1 MKACNHEEF
10 MAHMHH
16 ARWAFPARLCL
27 ILCLMCLES
36 VSPAEAAAAPVGAG
50 VSRELAISRAA
61 RLSDLHYA
69 LSFDLQPHASTIPGQ
84 EVLAFTDSGT
94 GDLALDYRDGT
105 LSSAQLNGQAIPI
118 ALVNGHLTLP
128 GARLVHGRNE
138 LKLAFASNV
147 AAAGKA
153 FTRYTDRDDGNEYL
167 YTLFVPMDASMAFP
181 CFDQPDLKARFT
193 LTVGAPVEWH
203 VVSNTQGQIQPNG
216 KLASTSFEE
225 TRPISTYLFAFTAG
239 PWQSLPGHASG
250 ERTVYVRKSQLARA
264 QAEAPQ
270 IQHMAARGIAYFSTY
285 FAQPFPFP
293 KYDLV
298 LIPGFP
304 FGGMEHAGATF
315 LNEDGVLF
323 RTAPTASDYFRR
335 NTLVLHETC
344 HQWFGDLVTMRWF
357 DDLWLK
363 EGFAQYMAYKA
374 LAELEPASQPW
385 KHFYEDIKPLA
396 YGIDETQGTTPIYQ
410 NIPNLKDAKS
420 AYGAIVYQKAP
431 AVLKQLNFFLGEDTF
446 RNGLRLYLK
455 QHAYANAQWSDL
467 VGAFESAGD
476 QLGQSHDVQAWA
488 KAWIL
493 QRGMPQVNVVWSCED
508 GKISRFAMTQQDVL
522 NTGATWP
529 ITNQI
534 LLAYPDRSPE
544 TLTKAWSSSL
554 TQVAAAVGKPCPSY
568 VLANAGDQAYGR
580 FLLDPVSE
588 SEVTK
593 TLVPATNP
601 GAPSFAASSQRV
613 GSADIATDP
622 LLHTQLWGALWENA
636 RVASSSPRSYVEL
649 ALRSLPKE
657 TDESLAR
664 INGGRTASA
673 LHAYLSDHNRA
684 IYAPQAETVIADR
697 MLHAPTLNLR
707 IVNFR
712 TFTNLAQTPHALAQL
727 KSLLDGSLTIQG
739 MPLKPL
745 DRWNLIGHLTAM
757 NDPDAPKIFAAEKAK
772 DHSGEGQKYAFA
784 VAASTPDAA
793 TKSRYFADYLSTTSG
808 IQEDWLTQSLR
819 PFNSWNQAAL
829 TEPYLTRAL
838 DALPEIKRTRKIFFL
853 GAWLAAFLD
862 GQHSPEAQAA
872 VHAWL
877 AAHTLDPD
885 LRLKVLEVSDALDR
899 TVLIRT
905 RFPE

>member
-1 MKACNHEEF
+1 
-10 MAHMHH
+10 MALMHH
-16 ARWAFPARLCL
+16 PRWAFPARLCFM
-27 ILCLMCLES
+27 LCLMCLNILSATEARAAS
-36 VSPAEAAAAPVGAG
+36 VDAG
-50 VSRELAISRAA
+50 VSRELATSRAA
-61 RLSDLHYA
+61 RLSELHYA
-69 LSFDLQPHASTIPGQ
+69 LSFDLQPHAPTIPGQ
-84 EVLAFTDSGT
+84 EVLSFTDSGT

-105 LSSAQLNGQAIPI
+105 LSSAQLNGQPFPV

-138 LKLAFASNV
+138 LKLSFASNV
-147 AAAGKA
+147 ASAGKA
-153 FTRYTDRDDGNEYL
+153 FTRYTDRDDGNEYI

-181 CFDQPDLKARFT
+181 CFDQPDLKARFK
-193 LTVGAPVEWH
+193 LAVSAPSEWS
-203 VVSNTQGQIQPNG
+203 VIGNTAGITSASGQI
-216 KLASTSFEE
+216 ASTSFAE
-225 TRPISTYLFAFTAG
+225 TLPISTYLFAFTVG
-239 PWQSLPGHASG
+239 PWQSLPGHAPG
-250 ERTVYVRKSQLARA
+250 EPTVFVRKSQLARA
-264 QAEAPQ
+264 RTEAPQ
-270 IQHMAARGIAYFSTY
+270 VQQMAARGIAYLSGY

-293 KYDLV
+293 KYDLI

-410 NIPNLKDAKS
+410 VIPNLLDAKS

-431 AVLKQLNFFLGEDTF
+431 AVLKQLNFFLGENTF

-455 QHAYANAQWSDL
+455 QHTYANAQWADL
-467 VGAFESAGD
+467 IGAFEQAGN
-476 QLGQSHDVQAWA
+476 QLGQPHEVQAWA

-493 QRGMPQVNVVWSCED
+493 QRGMPQVDVSWTCEA
-508 GKISRFAMTQQDVL
+508 GRLARFSLAQQDVL
-522 NTGATWP
+522 HTGATWP
-529 ITNQI
+529 ISNQI
-534 LLAYPDRSPE
+534 LLAYPHRGPE
-544 TLTKAWSSSL
+544 ILTTAWSSAQ
-554 TQVAAAVGKPCPSY
+554 TQVPSALGRPCPSY
-568 VLANAGDQAYGR
+568 VFTNSGDQAYGR
-580 FLLDPVSE
+580 FLLDSTSEPLVS
-588 SEVTK
+588 SV
-593 TLVPATNP
+593 LVPSTKP
-601 GAPSFAASSQRV
+601 GAPGLASETWVPDS
-613 GSADIATDP
+613 
-622 LLHTQLWGALWENA
+622 LLHTQLWDALWENVH
-636 RVASSSPRSYVEL
+636 VAISPPRSYVDL
-649 ALRSLPKE
+649 ALKSLPSE

-664 INGGRTASA
+664 INGSRVATA
-673 LHAYLSDHNRA
+673 LHAYLSDEGRA
-684 IYAPQAETVIADR
+684 AYARQAEIVIANR

-707 IVNFR
+707 IVHFR
-712 TFTNLAQTPHALAQL
+712 TFTNIAQTPQALAEL
-727 KSLLDGSLTIQG
+727 KALLDGSLIIEG

-745 DRWNLIGHLTAM
+745 DRWNLIGHLIAM
-757 NDPDAPKIFAAEKAK
+757 NDPDASTLFAAEKTK

-784 VAASTPDAA
+784 VAAGTPDAS
-793 TKSRYFADYLSTTSG
+793 TKARSFADYLSTSSG

-819 PFNSWNQAAL
+819 PFNSWNQTPL

-853 GAWLAAFLD
+853 GVWLSAFLD
-862 GQHSPEAQAA
+862 GQHSPEAQAV

-877 AAHTLDPD
+877 AAHTIDPD
-885 LRLKVLEVSDALDR
+885 LRLKVLEASDALDR
-899 TVLIRT
+899 TVLIRSK
-905 RFPE
+905 FPQ

>member
-1 MKACNHEEF
+1 
-10 MAHMHH
+10 MALMHH
-16 ARWAFPARLCL
+16 PRWAFPARLCFM
-27 ILCLMCLES
+27 LCLMCLNILSATEARAAS
-36 VSPAEAAAAPVGAG
+36 VDAG
-50 VSRELAISRAA
+50 VSRELATSRAA

-69 LSFDLQPHASTIPGQ
+69 LSFDLQPHAPTIPGQ
-84 EVLAFTDSGT
+84 EVLSFTDSGT

-105 LSSAQLNGQAIPI
+105 LSSAQLNGQPFPV

-138 LKLAFASNV
+138 LKLNFASNV

-153 FTRYTDRDDGNEYL
+153 FTRYTDRDDGNEYV

-181 CFDQPDLKARFT
+181 CFDQPDLKARFK
-193 LTVGAPVEWH
+193 LAVSAPSEWR
-203 VVSNTQGQIQPNG
+203 VIGNTAGITSASGQI
-216 KLASTSFEE
+216 ASTSFAE
-225 TRPISTYLFAFTAG
+225 TLPISTYLFAFTVG
-239 PWQSLPGHASG
+239 PWQSLPGHAPG
-250 ERTVYVRKSQLARA
+250 EPTVFVRKSQLARA
-264 QAEAPQ
+264 RTEAPQ
-270 IQHMAARGIAYFSTY
+270 VQQMAARGIAYLSGY

-293 KYDLV
+293 KYDLI

-410 NIPNLKDAKS
+410 VIPNLLDAKS

-455 QHAYANAQWSDL
+455 QHTYANAQWADL
-467 VGAFESAGD
+467 IGAFEQAGN
-476 QLGQSHDVQAWA
+476 QLGQPHEVQAWA

-493 QRGMPQVNVVWSCED
+493 QRGMPQVDVSWTCEA
-508 GKISRFAMTQQDVL
+508 GRLARFSLAQQDVL
-522 NTGATWP
+522 HTGATWP
-529 ITNQI
+529 ISNQI
-534 LLAYPDRSPE
+534 LLAYPHRGPE
-544 TLTKAWSSSL
+544 ILTTAWSSAQ
-554 TQVAAAVGKPCPSY
+554 TQVPSALGRPCPSY
-568 VLANAGDQAYGR
+568 VFTNSGDQAYGR
-580 FLLDPVSE
+580 FLLDSTSEPLVS
-588 SEVTK
+588 SV
-593 TLVPATNP
+593 LVPSTKP
-601 GAPSFAASSQRV
+601 GAPGLASETWVPDS
-613 GSADIATDP
+613 
-622 LLHTQLWGALWENA
+622 LLHTQLWGALWEDVHIA
-636 RVASSSPRSYVEL
+636 QSSPSSYIAL
-649 ALRSLPKE
+649 ALKSLPTE

-664 INGGRTASA
+664 IQGNRTAIA
-673 LHAYLSDHNRA
+673 LHAYLSDKGRVA
-684 IYAPQAETVIADR
+684 YALQAESVIADR

-707 IVNFR
+707 IVHFR
-712 TFTNLAQTPHALAQL
+712 TFTSIAETPQALTQL
-727 KSLLDGSLTIQG
+727 KALLNGSLVVEG
-739 MPLKPL
+739 MPLKSL
-745 DRWNLIGHLTAM
+745 DRWNLIGHLIAM
-757 NDPDAPKIFAAEKAK
+757 NDADAATLFAAEKAK

-784 VAASTPDAA
+784 VSAGMPDAA
-793 TKSRYFADYLSTTSG
+793 VKSRYFADYLSTTNG

-829 TEPYLTRAL
+829 TKPYLTQSL
-838 DALPEIKRTRKIFFL
+838 DALAQIKRTRKIFFL
-853 GAWLAAFLD
+853 GAWLSAFLD

-885 LRLKVLEVSDALDR
+885 LRLKVLEASDALDR
-899 TVLIRT
+899 TVLIRSK
-905 RFPE
+905 FPQ